1 MAATTLAMRRV
12 WASLSAASLP
22 ISSATT
28 RKAAPWVPARAASIV
43 AFRASSLVLSAT
55 SLMTPEKVAISAS
68 CSARRS
74 MRSRWAPMASTAS
87 TTRART
93 AAPLLDLGGEVAAH
107 ARGLLARERRVLG
120 AAVQRLD
127 RDGHALELGADVMH
141 ARGHR
146 RGAHRGAGAAAAEG
160 EDGAMDAA
168 DHVGDGGRQLGEL
181 VGGVGVARGRHGGEV
196 PARVRELDLGLGRE
210 GGVQHGLLIGQKWAE
225 V

>member
-28 RKAAPWVPARAASIV
+28 RKAAPWVPARAASMV
-43 AFRASSLVLSAT
+43 AFSASSLVLSAT

-93 AAPLLDLGGEVAAH
+93 AAPCSTSAARSPH
-107 ARGLLARERRVLG
+107 MR
-120 AAVQRLD
+120 
-127 RDGHALELGADVMH
+127 ADCS
-141 ARGHR
+141 
-146 RGAHRGAGAAAAEG
+146 
-160 EDGAMDAA
+160 
-168 DHVGDGGRQLGEL
+168 
-181 VGGVGVARGRHGGEV
+181 
-196 PARVRELDLGLGRE
+196 PARAASSAPLCSASTATATPSSSVRM
-210 GGVQHGLLIGQKWAE
+210 
-225 V
+225 

>member
-1 MAATTLAMRRV
+1 
-12 WASLSAASLP
+12 
-22 ISSATT
+22 
-28 RKAAPWVPARAASIV
+28 
-43 AFRASSLVLSAT
+43 
-55 SLMTPEKVAISAS
+55 
-68 CSARRS
+68 

-93 AAPLLDLGGEVAAH
+93 AEPLLDLGGEVAAH

-127 RDGHALELGADVMH
+127 RDGHALELVADVVH

-168 DHVGDGGRQLGEL
+168 DHVGDGAGQLGEL
-181 VGGVGVARGRHGGEV
+181 VGGVGVTRGRDGGEV
-196 PARVRELDLGLGRE
+196 PARVRQLDLGLGRE
-210 GGVQHGLLIGQKWAE
+210 GGVQHGPLIGQKWPTGVGHLSARAVGAPARAQRRVPKKSVSSAAHSAASRPPASSGRWFRRGCE
-225 V
+225 RTSSTLPAAPAFGSVVP